1 MTGTIEADRIDV
13 TVRYFA
19 AAQAA
24 AGIETETLHVPHDTT
39 VTDLVDLLGSDRAEL
54 AKVLTRCS
62 FLCDGVAVRDRGGRL
77 STNQTVDVL
86 PPFAGG

>member
-1 MTGTIEADRIDV
+1 MPVAQIEV

-24 AGIETETLHVPHDTT
+24 AGIETEMLRMTADTT
-39 VTDLVDLLGSDRAEL
+39 VSDLVTQLSTERAEL
-54 AKVLTRCS
+54 AKVLARCS
-62 FLCDGVAVRDRGGRL
+62 FLRDGIAVRSLDERL
-77 STNQTVDVL
+77 STTQLLDVL

>member
-1 MTGTIEADRIDV
+1 MTTAQIVV

-24 AGIETETLHVPHDTT
+24 AGIETEMLRMVADTT
-39 VTDLVDLLGSDRAEL
+39 VGDLVAQLGTGRAEL
-54 AKVLTRCS
+54 AKVLARCS
-62 FLCDGVAVRDRGGRL
+62 FLRDGVAVRSPDERL
-77 STNQTVDVL
+77 TTTRTFDVL

>member
-1 MTGTIEADRIDV
+1 MTQIAV

-24 AGIETETLHVPHDTT
+24 AGIETEMLRMAADLT
-39 VTDLVDLLGSDRAEL
+39 VRDLVTQLGTGRAEL

-62 FLCDGVAVRDRGGRL
+62 FLRDGIAVRSLDERL
-77 STNQTVDVL
+77 STTQVLDVL